1 MESKLGSDTWEK
13 ATGPGY
19 QYENRQGKKE
29 VVEDVEKKERGR
41 QIKRLNCIEGH
52 ILLKGIHKNTAMLT
66 FLQQRVTQN
75 ALPVN
80 YLFVLKPNQFD
91 WYYYPYYFT
100 KNQIDI
106 QRFQVARM

>member
-80 YLFVLKPNQFD
+80 YLFVLKPNQFGI
-91 WYYYPYYFT
+91 T
-100 KNQIDI
+100 ILTILQKKQIDI